1 MEMAAM
7 HGLKT
12 TLATLTLLAAVLPAQ
27 AQSPVKLSQ
36 HTAWGT
42 YAYDSNQ
49 GKVCYVLSVP
59 ESKEPSSLDHGDIYF
74 FVSMK
79 PGENVTYEPQFITS
93 YTMKEGSKVQVTI
106 DGKAF
111 TMFVRGKSGWLENAA
126 EEPQLVAAM
135 KAGAKMKVDAVSG
148 RGNDTHY
155 QFSLSGITAALESI
169 SSCK

>member
-1 MEMAAM
+1 M

-12 TLATLTLLAAVLPAQ
+12 TLATLTILAAAMPAAL

-42 YAYDSNQ
+42 YAYDTKQ

-59 ESKEPSSLDHGDIYF
+59 ETKEPASLDHGDIYF

-79 PGENVTYEPQFITS
+79 PGENVSYEPQFITS
-93 YTMKEGSKVQVTI
+93 YAMKEGSKVTVSI
-106 DGKAF
+106 DGKPF
-111 TMFVRGKSGWLENAA
+111 SMFVRGKSGWLENAA

-135 KAGAKMKVDAVSG
+135 KAGTKMKVDAVSG

-155 QFSLSGITAALESI
+155 LFSLSGITAALDSI